1 MERTRGPQL
10 PVIQRERILIDVSR
24 LHGMHEQTRTL
35 TLLVGMCIG
44 LQIVTLIRLSTMGG
58 GS

>member
-24 LHGMHEQTRTL
+24 LRAMHEWSKTL
-35 TLLVGMCIG
+35 ALLVGMCVG